1 MVCIFVASSFN
12 PCKQEYGWREGGR
25 KSKNGGWLTDYVQRG
40 GCVCGWCVC
49 SLSFSLSMD
58 FKSFTALFLQQAT
71 FFLSRATCGL
81 QRQKQTAVRTRTFQ
95 KRVECLDVCRWVP
108 GLRSMH
114 WQSVGA
120 TVGSNPP
127 PLFFFSLYVRLLTE
141 NSWGANWAEDY
152 LDATAQRTTGQKW
165 RRDPKTQRD
174 SWTGKTEVEKSW
186 SEGKFQRTETQKI
199 KIEASC
205 SSCSLDRVAESLS
218 SLSSKLLSYTAVK
231 WAV

>member
-114 WQSVGA
+114 WLSVGA

-127 PLFFFSLYVRLLTE
+127 PLFFFSPLCAFAY
-141 NSWGANWAEDY
+141 
-152 LDATAQRTTGQKW
+152 
-165 RRDPKTQRD
+165 
-174 SWTGKTEVEKSW
+174 GKQL
-186 SEGKFQRTETQKI
+186 GR
-199 KIEASC
+199 
-205 SSCSLDRVAESLS
+205 
-218 SLSSKLLSYTAVK
+218 KLG
-231 WAV
+231 